1 MPISKREARELMS
14 RGYEVE
20 ATVLNGVV
28 EQQPDGTWRIA
39 ERSVDDLLRDLEGSE
54 IVVVA
59 AKVGEGAGVR
69 HTCRTCGTEYTGHE
83 CPRCREVHR
92 RLRGGR

>member
-1 MPISKREARELMS
+1 MPISKHEARELMS

-28 EQQPDGTWRIA
+28 EQQMDGTWMVA
-39 ERSVDDLLRDLEGSE
+39 GRSADDLLRDLDGME
-54 IVVVA
+54 IVVVVA
-59 AKVGEGAGVR
+59 EVAEGTGVR
-69 HTCRTCGTEYTGHE
+69 RTCRTCGAEYSGHE

-92 RLRGGR
+92 RLRGR